1 QSAGSFPASPTTT
14 SLQQL
19 QDQKRPRACESCR
32 GLKVRC
38 ELNADDPAK
47 QCRRCAKANRE
58 CVFTAPSRKRQ
69 KKADTKVAEL
79 EKKID
84 ALTASLNVTKQMA
97 TGASQG
103 GDYDEGDYED
113 ETPTEVVVEAAIS
126 SLVSAHPTKRRR
138 ESDDNEARQRI
149 RSDAEKYPVFYP
161 FLAPKGSKIPV
172 STHIKPADG
181 NAHQCEYVDVIDREL
196 LGIEMARKIFDH
208 YVEDL
213 VPHFPAVVFPPGTT
227 ADEVRK
233 EKPTLFL
240 AILASASRM
249 NHPDLHYAL
258 HKEISRALADKI
270 MINGEKNLELVQAL
284 LVTALWYYPP
294 EHAEELKFNM
304 LTHQAAAMALEIGL
318 GRKTVLSK
326 SRAPGTCSMSSAMR
340 LGEGIGPHG
349 PWVPGPCEAHPPPGD
364 RKHGFPNPSPGP
376 VSRMPYPDSS
386 TLESR
391 RTLLACYWTCC
402 NISMTLRRPNMLRFT
417 PFMAECVQEL
427 EANPKA
433 AKTDTRL
440 ANLVKVQKIAEDVG
454 NEFAFDQVDAVVNLQ
469 EERVQFKLRE
479 FNRRLKTWREDLP
492 ENAWHPQLEMSFHT
506 VSIYTN
512 EIVLHNNHN
521 VDDFRPPYAES
532 LLRPPPTSAQPLTPL
547 HLNAIT
553 TCMSAA
559 HTVLS
564 TFFSLP
570 LISARSV
577 PMFSFIRCSYSC
589 IVLLK
594 IYFTASCP
602 KSELGR
608 HLDRNS
614 LKITHFLDQLISR
627 LEEVAADDKCRGAKK
642 FVVMVMMLK
651 TWYLRQS
658 AEVERALGMPIEP
671 AASLSRLD
679 LGDSERGTG
688 AGGTPGSPST
698 GGDSAPTPLPNSN
711 YPQSPSTRMPRSPGT
726 MPLHLLSDTA

>member
-1 QSAGSFPASPTTT
+1 SASPAAP
-14 SLQQL
+14 SVQQL

-38 ELNADDPAK
+38 DPNADDPAK
-47 QCRRCAKANRE
+47 QCKRCAKANRE
-58 CVFTAPSRKRQ
+58 CVFTTPSRKRQ

-79 EKKID
+79 ERKID
-84 ALTASLNVTKQMA
+84 ALTASLNATKQMA
-97 TGASQG
+97 ARASHG
-103 GDYDEGDYED
+103 EGDEEDHED
-113 ETPTEVVVEAAIS
+113 ETPTEVVVEAAAPTP
-126 SLVSAHPTKRRR
+126 VSARPAKRRR
-138 ESDDNEARQRI
+138 ESDENRAQQPL

-161 FLAPKGSKIPV
+161 FIAPKGTKIPV
-172 STHIKPADG
+172 STYIKPAEG
-181 NAHQCEYVDVIDREL
+181 NAHQYEYVDVIDREL

-213 VPHFPAVVFPPGTT
+213 VPNFPAVVFPPGTT
-227 ADEVRK
+227 ADDVRG

-249 NHPDLHYAL
+249 SHPDLHYAL

-270 MINGEKNLELVQAL
+270 MINGEKNFELVQAL

-294 EHAEELKFNM
+294 EHAEELKFYM
-304 LTHQAAAMALEIGL
+304 LTHQAAVMALEIGL

-326 SRAPGTCSMSSAMR
+326 PR
-340 LGEGIGPHG
+340 
-349 PWVPGPCEAHPPPGD
+349 
-364 RKHGFPNPSPGP
+364 PSPAP
-376 VSRMPYPDSS
+376 MPRSTYPDSS

-402 NISMTLRRPNMLRFT
+402 NVSMALRKPNMLRFT

-427 EANPKA
+427 ETNPGA
-433 AKTDTRL
+433 EKTDISL

-469 EERVQFKLRE
+469 EERVQLKLQE
-479 FNRRLKTWREDLP
+479 FNRKLKTWREELP
-492 ENAWHPQLEMSFHT
+492 ENAWHRNTTTSQLEMSFHI

-532 LLRPPPTSAQPLTPL
+532 LLGPPPTSSQPLTPL
-547 HLNAIT
+547 HLNSIT

-570 LISARSV
+570 LIAARSV
-577 PMFSFIRCSYSC
+577 PMFNFIRCSYAC
-589 IVLLK
+589 VVLLK

-602 KSELGR
+602 KSDLGK

-614 LKITHFLDQLISR
+614 LKITHFLDRLISR
-627 LEEVAADDKCRGAKK
+627 LEEIAADDKCRGAKK

-651 TWYLRQS
+651 TWYLRQ
-658 AEVERALGMPIEP
+658 
-671 AASLSRLD
+671 
-679 LGDSERGTG
+679 
-688 AGGTPGSPST
+688 
-698 GGDSAPTPLPNSN
+698 
-711 YPQSPSTRMPRSPGT
+711 
-726 MPLHLLSDTA
+726 